1 MPRMLL
7 IIVQQNE
14 NHQGATWQSMPLFE
28 GSHTNMDNA
37 LDRFLQICI
46 CRLHG
51 KLGKELVV
59 PQCFWS
65 LAHYH
70 NKALFGYLN
79 KPGKLALCKSHSNH
93 SGLILTSSLLQGP
106 WTILVEVLWPSEVL
120 PPSHLY
126 SSSTRFLSPHLPH
139 IFPLQSSCSFPSHQ
153 VSPTPPP
160 HLLTSLSLLLGQR
173 FLQHL
178 PSLPSVFTCCTR
190 WGARHAE
197 DPKEHSKHQRNNHA
211 PLCAEARQDACL

>member
-160 HLLTSLSLLLGQR
+160 PPLAHLTFPSPGPEIPPTSTISTQCFHLLHKMRSQTCWRSQRTQQTS
-173 FLQHL
+173 
-178 PSLPSVFTCCTR
+178 
-190 WGARHAE
+190 E
-197 DPKEHSKHQRNNHA
+197 K
-211 PLCAEARQDACL
+211 